1 MHASMPTLAPIAA
14 WVTPPADA
22 PRMPVQRSHPARGFT
37 LLEVL
42 LATALLALALTL
54 AYGAL
59 RAAVGSVR
67 SGEALIERTD
77 EVRVAQEFLRRQLS
91 HAMPLVFEQLEDDG
105 ERKLFEADADSVR
118 FVSPMPGYLSR
129 GGPHVQ
135 WLSIERSRDG
145 MALVFDHAQLNGFD
159 PEEPKP
165 DDARPPVVLL
175 EGIDRAS
182 FEYRALDETGEL
194 GEWTDTWEDPQQMPL
209 MVRLLVEFEQ
219 GDARIWPALE
229 VPLRLA
235 AAAGQGFRNTRLRPR
250 APGARNGAGNDGRD
264 DGRDDGAEQRQ

>member
-1 MHASMPTLAPIAA
+1 MRSRAASSAN
-14 WVTPPADA
+14 V
-22 PRMPVQRSHPARGFT
+22 RGFT

-77 EVRVAQEFLRRQLS
+77 EVRVTQEFLRRQFA
-91 HAMPLVFEQLEDDG
+91 HAMPLAFEQLEDGG
-105 ERKLFEADADSVR
+105 ERKLFEADAEAVR
-118 FVSPMPGYLSR
+118 FVAPMPGYLSR

-135 WLSIERSRDG
+135 WLRIERGRDG
-145 MALVFDHAQLNGFD
+145 MALLFDHVQLNGYD
-159 PEEPKP
+159 PEQPKP

-175 EGIDRAS
+175 EGIRSAA
-182 FEYRALDETGEL
+182 FEFRALDETGEL
-194 GEWTDTWEDPQQMPL
+194 GDWTDVWEDPQQMPL
-209 MVRLLVEFEQ
+209 MVRLLVEFDS
-219 GDARIWPALE
+219 GDARMWPALE

-235 AAAGQGFRNTRLRPR
+235 AAAGQGFRGTRLRPR
-250 APGARNGAGNDGRD
+250 TPAARNGERS
-264 DGRDDGAEQRQ
+264 E